1 MRRNFVGL
9 TNFDVIQLT
18 PSKSVPQNFI
28 KERAMTNL
36 LVALSS
42 MYEKSL
48 ANKKLHQMKRIFNL
62 NMSKGAYVAQHL
74 NDFNRIT
81 NQLSFVEIEFDNE
94 IRALILLVPL
104 PNS

>member
-1 MRRNFVGL
+1 MESKSPIAQILVIRGCRLGIISMRRSFVGL
-9 TNFDVIQLT
+9 TDSDLIQLT

-74 NDFNRIT
+74 NDFNIIT
-81 NQLSFVEIEFDNE
+81 N
-94 IRALILLVPL
+94 
-104 PNS
+104 